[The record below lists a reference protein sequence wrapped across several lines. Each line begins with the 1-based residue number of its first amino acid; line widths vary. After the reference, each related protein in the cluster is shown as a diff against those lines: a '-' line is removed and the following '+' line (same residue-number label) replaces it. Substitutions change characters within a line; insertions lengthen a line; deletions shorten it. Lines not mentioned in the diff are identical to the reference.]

1 MQKICVN
8 FTFAVYNILR
18 IVKLA
23 LPCHIS
29 NLGLQ
34 AKKGNI
40 LGLQAKS
47 RVSILFNCPTYM
59 KMDSSSTQTD
69 FEYRLNHSFY
79 DQKKPRKWLQKQKK
93 SRQFW

>member
-18 IVKLA
+18 IVKLS

-69 FEYRLNHSFY
+69 FEYTVRAPS
-79 DQKKPRKWLQKQKK
+79 
-93 SRQFW
+93 